1 MSRLVED
8 GYRTAFNSG
17 TPETAVQHVRSV
29 SAEQSIAQI
38 QMGR

>member
-1 MSRLVED
+1 MSRLVEG
-8 GYRTAFNSG
+8 GYRTAFNS
-17 TPETAVQHVRSV
+17 TLETAVQHVRSV